1 MLHGGQHSPIRAA
14 ALMLVAC
21 GALALGAC
29 SSDELKLPDMKMSEI
44 SMPDIQMSDVTGS
57 LTRIPKPGVL
67 FDKTPP
73 AVAVV
78 RDGPSGE
85 LLNGPAPPLMPDQV
99 IDAIIAEPLLHWLNP
114 LERRRLAEASQRAA
128 AEATLQPVA
137 WEVLDDSGRKIAIGT
152 AMSVD
157 NAYRAV
163 RGGICRDLRQS
174 LIKKDE
180 AHQSQVTLCRQ
191 DYGSGLWVW
200 VTGLAEQQTLVPL
213 ARR

>member
-1 MLHGGQHSPIRAA
+1 M
-14 ALMLVAC
+14 LMLLAC
-21 GALALGAC
+21 GALSLGAC
-29 SSDELKLPDMKMSEI
+29 SSDGDLELPKMPEVSA
-44 SMPDIQMSDVTGS
+44 PDIQMSDITGS

-85 LLNGPAPPLMPDQV
+85 LLNGPAPPLVPDQA
-99 IDAIIAEPLLHWLNP
+99 IDTIVAEPLRHWLNP
-114 LERRRLAEASQRAA
+114 LERRKLAEASQRAA
-128 AEATLQPVA
+128 AEYTLQPVA

-152 AMSVD
+152 AMPVD

-163 RGGICRDLRQS
+163 RGRVCRDLRQS

-180 AHQSQVTLCRQ
+180 SHQSQVTLCRQ
-191 DYGSGLWVW
+191 DYGNGLWVW
-200 VTGLAEQQTLVPL
+200 IAGLADQSLS
-213 ARR
+213 RSGK

>member
-1 MLHGGQHSPIRAA
+1 MLHREHHTPIRAA
-14 ALMLVAC
+14 VLMLLAC
-21 GALALGAC
+21 GALSLGAC
-29 SSDELKLPDMKMSEI
+29 SSDGDLKFPDMKMPEI

-85 LLNGPAPPLMPDQV
+85 LLNGPAPPLLPDQM
-99 IDAIIAEPLLHWLNP
+99 IDIAIAEPLRHWLNP
-114 LERRRLAEASQRAA
+114 LERRKLAEASQRAA
-128 AEATLQPVA
+128 AEFTLQPVA

-152 AMSVD
+152 AMPVD

-163 RGGICRDLRQS
+163 RGRICRDLRQS
-174 LIKKDE
+174 LIKREE

-191 DYGSGLWVW
+191 EYGNGLSAWVA
-200 VTGLAEQQTLVPL
+200 GLADQ
-213 ARR
+213 

>member
-1 MLHGGQHSPIRAA
+1 MLHRGHHTPIRAA
-14 ALMLVAC
+14 VLMLLAC
-21 GALALGAC
+21 GALSLGAC
-29 SSDELKLPDMKMSEI
+29 SSDDLKFPDMKMPEI

-85 LLNGPAPPLMPDQV
+85 LLNGPAPPLLPDQM
-99 IDAIIAEPLLHWLNP
+99 IDIAIAEPLRHWLNP
-114 LERRRLAEASQRAA
+114 LERRKLAEASQRAA
-128 AEATLQPVA
+128 AEFTLQPVA

-152 AMSVD
+152 AMPVD

-163 RGGICRDLRQS
+163 RGRICRDLRQS
-174 LIKKDE
+174 LIKKEE

-191 DYGSGLWVW
+191 EYGNGLSAWVA
-200 VTGLAEQQTLVPL
+200 GLADQ
-213 ARR
+213 

>member
-1 MLHGGQHSPIRAA
+1 MLHREHHTPIRAA
-14 ALMLVAC
+14 VLMLLAC
-21 GALALGAC
+21 GALSLGAC
-29 SSDELKLPDMKMSEI
+29 SSDGDLKFPDMKMPEI

-85 LLNGPAPPLMPDQV
+85 VLNGRAPPLLPDQM
-99 IDAIIAEPLLHWLNP
+99 IDIAIAEPLRHWLNP
-114 LERRRLAEASQRAA
+114 LERRKLAEASQRAA
-128 AEATLQPVA
+128 AEFTLQPVA

-152 AMSVD
+152 AMPVD

-163 RGGICRDLRQS
+163 RGRICRDLRQS
-174 LIKKDE
+174 LIKKEE

-191 DYGSGLWVW
+191 EYGNGLSAWV
-200 VTGLAEQQTLVPL
+200 VGLADQ
-213 ARR
+213 